1 MHRRLAIL
9 LCVGLA
15 GIFLPA
21 SVRAAE
27 VSYKRDVMAVIAKAG
42 CNTGGCHGNQSGKA
56 SFKLSLWGGDAAF
69 DHDSLTRDFFGRRV
83 DAFNPDQSLILL
95 KATAQLAHE
104 GGQRFTKD
112 SLEYQ
117 ILRDWIAAGAKS
129 DLATAPKLV
138 SLAVTPTEKILQL
151 PSKTFNIKATA
162 TFSDG
167 SVRDISRLAVYS
179 PATPLVAVS
188 IDGKVETQTTGET
201 VVLVRYLDQQTSLR
215 VASLPNRSFK
225 WQNPPANNY
234 VDEFIFAK
242 LKKMRTNPSAVATDS
257 EFIRRA
263 YLDTLGV
270 LPTAEEARAFVADK
284 SADKRSKL
292 IEGLF
297 ARPEYADFWALK
309 WSDLLRNE
317 EKVIDRKGVKIFH
330 DWIRESFAVNKP
342 MDQFAR
348 ELLASRGSTYT
359 NAPANYYRANRDP
372 VTRAET
378 TAQLFLG
385 TRLSCAKCHNH
396 PFEKWT
402 QNDYYDWASLFA
414 RVDYKIIEN
423 NRRDKIDE
431 HEFNGDQIVFMADK
445 GEVKNARTGDDA
457 KPRFLGTA
465 KSSLKEE
472 DDRLLSLADWVA
484 SADNKMFV
492 RAQVNRVWFHLMG
505 RGIVDPVDDFSANNL
520 PSHPELLDALCAD
533 FVKHKFD
540 VQYLIRTIMNSRTY
554 QLSATPNESNTED
567 EINFSH
573 VVPHRLLAEQILD
586 SAAQLTGSNLKF
598 EGLPDGTRA
607 AQLPGVGSLQRR
619 DRAAGSEDSF
629 LLVFGKPPRLVS
641 SECERSNET
650 TMGQAFQL
658 ISGPLLNN
666 LLTRENNRID
676 KLIKAGK
683 TDEQILD
690 ELFWTAVSRAPMK
703 EEAARTLAHLKENK
717 DRRKGFEDVV
727 WALMNAKE
735 FVMRY

>member
-1 MHRRLAIL
+1 ML
-9 LCVGLA
+9 LCAGLT
-15 GIFLPA
+15 GMLFPA
-21 SVRAAE
+21 PVHAAE

-83 DAFNPDQSLILL
+83 DTFNPDQSLLLL

-151 PSKTFNIKATA
+151 PAKTFNIKATA

-167 SVRDISRLAVYS
+167 LVRDISRLAVYS

-225 WQNPPANNY
+225 WQNPSPNNY

-242 LKKMRTNPSAVATDS
+242 LKKLRMNPSALATDS

-263 YLDTLGV
+263 YLDALGV

-292 IEGLF
+292 IDRLL

-330 DWIRESFAVNKP
+330 EWIRESFATNKP

-359 NAPANYYRANRDP
+359 NAPANYYRANRDA

-402 QNDYYDWASLFA
+402 QDDYYDWASLFA

-423 NRRDKIDE
+423 NRRDKIDQ

-445 GEVKNARTGDDA
+445 GEVQNARTGNDA
-457 KPRFLGTA
+457 KPRFLGA
-465 KSSLKEE
+465 VKSSLKPE

-703 EEAARTLAHLKENK
+703 EEAARTLAHLKENP